1 MLENIS
7 NGHVKTNVR
16 VLIINATFTP
26 RLLKTNISILGV
38 TTDTSYISWVWVD
51 IEIWRYTVKQCCW
64 LDYCKM
70 NDDQCLNQSQSR
82 PLIHHSQH
90 LIESWPRACKLH
102 LMHTLVIMVL
112 TRLCSVFGQICIDWA
127 EQSIF
132 VVSYSQHSR
141 LICIVTSAD
150 LRWETVGSWAKPSN
164 DHVARQNFVIS
175 LNLIDARSWVQI
187 TWWLRAHRPQSSLQN
202 YLHINISDTD
212 DQHDC

>member
-90 LIESWPRACKLH
+90 LIESWHRVCKLH

-112 TRLCSVFGQICIDWA
+112 TRLCSVLGQICIDWA
-127 EQSIF
+127 EQFIF
-132 VVSYSQHSR
+132 VVSHSQHSR
-141 LICIVTSAD
+141 LISVVTSAV
-150 LRWETVGSWAKPSN
+150 LRQQPAEPSPVMIMLLVKTLSF
-164 DHVARQNFVIS
+164 HWIS
-175 LNLIDARSWVQI
+175 LMPG
-187 TWWLRAHRPQSSLQN
+187 HGFK
-202 YLHINISDTD
+202 
-212 DQHDC
+212 